1 MADGRRVVTLARSPP
16 ARSGRGTPGCGLRG
30 TTNTS
35 SLVGI
40 VVAGPS
46 TGSGLAGFSGVCC
59 GAPALLGGGY
69 CSLLIPQRLIPA
81 GLSLRVEHE
90 QYGFYTQRV
99 SLYAIVLP
107 WQAVSSLTWCPT
119 LTAGISRKNGYPTG
133 RRSVVLIIACK
144 CHNLLDDFSSTHR
157 VTKFCLPIYHCLIA
171 NFGIFINHPSS
182 VPVILW

>member
-107 WQAVSSLTWCPT
+107 WQAVSSLTSYERSEFRGAASGGGGGGHRDQQEYGW
-119 LTAGISRKNGYPTG
+119 SSG
-133 RRSVVLIIACK
+133 R
-144 CHNLLDDFSSTHR
+144 
-157 VTKFCLPIYHCLIA
+157 
-171 NFGIFINHPSS
+171 
-182 VPVILW
+182 